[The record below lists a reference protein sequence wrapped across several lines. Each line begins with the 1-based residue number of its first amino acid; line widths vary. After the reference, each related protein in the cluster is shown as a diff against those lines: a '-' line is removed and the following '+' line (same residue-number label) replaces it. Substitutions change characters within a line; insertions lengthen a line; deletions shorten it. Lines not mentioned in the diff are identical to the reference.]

1 MNRPIASDLRE
12 IARKERLFRG
22 LDQVCVRDS
31 ARGTSETPIAGG
43 DSCNAVRVGASREDA
58 PHSGSTASAPL
69 GAPPAGYADL
79 GAISPELA
87 LVDPVLAGR
96 AGMLLPEPQERP
108 RHSRR
113 TAEAPRPSVS
123 PPRRPE
129 VAPPP
134 VARGRSRWRRTVA
147 LAVRIFT
154 AGAASGGLLGR
165 RQEAS
170 PRTQLQAQ
178 ANLSTVP
185 IATNGEHSAAETKS
199 DAKSKASRP
208 LRSGHRSSTSATAR
222 EKRRV
227 APATW
232 AANVLGVTVGIDGR
246 GVRLVWV
253 RPTESNHVVVVRKL
267 VSDQRSVVLLRGQAT
282 SFRDVS
288 ACGCT
293 AYRYIIINYDGR
305 GHPSTGVPTSVVTQG
320 CGRKA
325 APGSCARGT
334 ISPGVRM
341 RRDRSRRRD
350 DLGMPSRSGRRRS
363 RPAPCRR
370 RGM

>member
-1 MNRPIASDLRE
+1 
-12 IARKERLFRG
+12 
-22 LDQVCVRDS
+22 
-31 ARGTSETPIAGG
+31 
-43 DSCNAVRVGASREDA
+43 
-58 PHSGSTASAPL
+58 
-69 GAPPAGYADL
+69 
-79 GAISPELA
+79 
-87 LVDPVLAGR
+87 
-96 AGMLLPEPQERP
+96 
-108 RHSRR
+108 
-113 TAEAPRPSVS
+113 
-123 PPRRPE
+123 
-129 VAPPP
+129 
-134 VARGRSRWRRTVA
+134 
-147 LAVRIFT
+147 
-154 AGAASGGLLGR
+154 LLGR

-170 PRTQLQAQ
+170 PRTQLQSQ